1 MRASVIITMYNSE
14 GTIGKIIDQ
23 LLKVINKDDEIV
35 IVDDK
40 SNDNSA
46 KIVGDYQDTRINL
59 ILSEHIGRAK
69 ALNKAVNA
77 SKGEY
82 IFINDADDISSQV
95 RFNDSIDLLENDAD
109 AIFGQALIIN
119 NVAETETESINSAM
133 NKLNN
138 GKLKKIVSL
147 KKNSFFKTNKLHHSS
162 LAIKRKFLLNVGCYD
177 ESLDVCIDLDLYFKL
192 VQSKIKLA
200 LCEKIFIAR
209 NIGNS
214 RFFANY
220 PKRKYIM
227 NLILLRKKYRKIIKP
242 SIFTLLY
249 DLKLKVLYLLSK

>member
-77 SKGEY
+77 SKGKY
-82 IFINDADDISSQV
+82 IFINDADDITSEV
-95 RFNDSIDLLENDAD
+95 RFNLSIEL
-109 AIFGQALIIN
+109 
-119 NVAETETESINSAM
+119 
-133 NKLNN
+133 LNN
-138 GKLKKIVSL
+138 GNDAVFGNALLIDNIGIKKIEELNTSMSKMNSNNS
-147 KKNSFFKTNKLHHSS
+147 KKVILLTKDSFFLTNNLHHSS
-162 LAIKRKFLLNVGCYD
+162 LALKRETLLNIGCYD
-177 ESLDVCIDLDLYFKL
+177 ESLEVCIDLDLYYRL
-192 VQSKIKLA
+192 VQKKLKLA
-200 LCEKIFIAR
+200 ICNKIFIAR
-209 NIGNS
+209 NMGNS
-214 RFFANY
+214 RVFSRY
-220 PKRKYIM
+220 PKKKYLS
-227 NLILLRKKYRKIIKP
+227 NLILLRKKYRDTIKP
-242 SIFTLLY
+242 SIYTFVY
-249 DLKLKVLYLLSK
+249 DIKFKLMYLLSK

>member
-77 SKGEY
+77 SKGKY
-82 IFINDADDISSQV
+82 IFINDADDITSEV
-95 RFNDSIDLLENDAD
+95 RFNLSIEL
-109 AIFGQALIIN
+109 
-119 NVAETETESINSAM
+119 
-133 NKLNN
+133 LNN
-138 GKLKKIVSL
+138 GNDAVFGNALLIDNIGI
-147 KKNSFFKTNKLHHSS
+147 KKN
-162 LAIKRKFLLNVGCYD
+162 
-177 ESLDVCIDLDLYFKL
+177 
-192 VQSKIKLA
+192 
-200 LCEKIFIAR
+200 
-209 NIGNS
+209 
-214 RFFANY
+214 
-220 PKRKYIM
+220 
-227 NLILLRKKYRKIIKP
+227 
-242 SIFTLLY
+242 
-249 DLKLKVLYLLSK
+249 